1 MEQSKVC
8 ATTSRS
14 FSDELSAVYQDI
26 HTFRNE
32 DNSDHKQAK
41 KGKYRKFAGIAMVGF
56 FIFVGSIYAAL
67 RFLPP
72 ETWGGS
78 TETIRLVLQLLV
90 LLIYLLAA
98 GVILLQYFSVK
109 ELTKD
114 FTGQIIG
121 FAADAAKDE
130 AALFEAFDKR
140 STESI
145 KYVADRLDHASTQ
158 LGQLRSFLLGA
169 IEKIGIIPGLIAT
182 VIAISNL
189 SNSTGV
195 SWLELLSLVMLGIYM
210 TMFPV
215 TEASIKISRLS
226 VLMTQYLVLFRENHG
241 SIETENELQ
250 QNSEN

>member
-1 MEQSKVC
+1 VC
-8 ATTSRS
+8 VTTLRS
-14 FSDELSAVYQDI
+14 FSDELSAVYGDI
-26 HTFRNE
+26 HTYRNQG
-32 DNSDHKQAK
+32 NSGDRQAEE
-41 KGKYRKFAGIAMVGF
+41 GKYRKLAGIAMVSF

-67 RFLPP
+67 RFMPA

-78 TETIRLVLQLLV
+78 TEAIRLVLQLLV

-109 ELTKD
+109 ELTED

-169 IEKIGIIPGLIAT
+169 IEKIGIIPGLLAT

-195 SWLELLSLVMLGIYM
+195 SWLELLSLVMLGLYM
-210 TMFPV
+210 SMFPV
-215 TEASIKISRLS
+215 TEASIKIKRVS
-226 VLMTQYLVLFRENHG
+226 VLMNQYLVLFRENSG
-241 SIETENELQ
+241 SRNIENELQ
-250 QNSEN
+250 QTSEK

>member
-8 ATTSRS
+8 GTRLRS
-14 FSDELSAVYQDI
+14 FSDELSAVYEDI
-26 HTFRNE
+26 HTYRNQG
-32 DNSDHKQAK
+32 DSGYKQAE
-41 KGKYRKFAGIAMVGF
+41 KGRYRKLAGIAMVGF
-56 FIFVGSIYAAL
+56 FIFVGAIYTAL
-67 RFLPP
+67 RFMPT
-72 ETWGGS
+72 ETWGES
-78 TETIRLVLQLLV
+78 AETIRLVLQLLV
-90 LLIYLLAA
+90 LLIYLLAG

-145 KYVADRLDHASTQ
+145 KYVANRLNHASTQ